1 MEFLQVSS
9 LTTGVDSVTGSAGA
23 DTITGN
29 TALGALTLTSLD
41 NIDGGAGEDIL
52 NIAVAAPA
60 NLTTAVG
67 ASIKNVETLNLTST
81 GAVTIDASGYT
92 GMETVSSSSV
102 GNSTIT
108 AAATT
113 DAVIAV
119 GSPTGAGAA
128 AINGGKNVTL
138 TVTDAAV
145 AGTGSAN
152 TVVIGASARP
162 AGTVVVSQTEVITDA
177 AAAGASASATGTIT
191 VNGGTSVNV
200 SSFAT
205 LGAAENA
212 GDIVTIGAIAVNGRG
227 TATDVTVTQ
236 QAQTIAFNGTTQT
249 SIKATA
255 GAVTITD
262 LNTAL
267 KADTIKSVA
276 LTSFGNSTHTGNVLE
291 TVTLTGG
298 GTTTASGSF
307 TIAQSA
313 GITTAGTIPTELT
326 ANVNGVV
333 AALIDTNDQYKTLNI
348 NTLAGGAIASLDA
361 TSVTDLNVAGAK
373 AFTISAIASLG
384 ALATIDS
391 TGAGLTIT
399 PTLQTGQTF
408 TGGDGVEK
416 IQVGAQTTAISL
428 GAGNDQLTMT
438 GAAFGTG
445 GSADGGDGDDTL
457 VMTAAS
463 AVTASATAAFEAKIS
478 NFEKLT
484 IGNVAASGEVK
495 MNNLDDI
502 DIITVAGVAA
512 GQVLTISGV
521 NSGVNVTF
529 ADAVQ
534 TATTVTL
541 ASDGSADVANITL
554 ATADNA
560 STHSAVTL
568 TGFET
573 MNIVSSDIETTRD
586 LTDALNDIAITNAT
600 ATTINVSGNAGG
612 TITHTGT
619 KVASFDA
626 SGVTA
631 GPIQWTS
638 GALTVATT
646 VKGGADNDILSVAT
660 ATKGATMYGGAGND
674 QLTGDANGVNALYGE
689 AGNDTLTG
697 GSKADTIDGG
707 AGKDTYVGELTEQA
721 GSSTTVG
728 MVINLGAELS
738 QSTVYAT
745 TANFLSSAGA
755 TVAPNTAV
763 YLYNGESTTN
773 AVVVDTLVD
782 IENATGGSGT
792 DYIVGSDDANT
803 ITGGAGADDMTGGKG
818 VDTFVQPAAASVVL
832 TAETV
837 TEAAVAVTETI
848 TFGNGLDIITDFTA
862 GEGGDKLDVQVAGL
876 PVTAVGTNQAAD
888 TSGTMYFLSVTVGAG
903 GVLTIVADGTA
914 GSSTLVFE
922 GDAGADLTAVNDAVL
937 LVGVDSDALVAAN
950 FI

>member
-1 MEFLQVSS
+1 
-9 LTTGVDSVTGSAGA
+9 VDSVTGTAGS

-29 TALGALTLTSLD
+29 TALAALTLTSLD
-41 NIDGGAGEDIL
+41 SIDGGAGADTL
-52 NIAVAAPA
+52 NIAVTGAA
-60 NLTTAVG
+60 NLTAAVG
-67 ASIKNVETLNLTST
+67 SSISNVETLNLSST
-81 GAVTIDASGYT
+81 GAVTIDATGYT

-102 GNSTIT
+102 GNSTLT
-108 AAATT
+108 ASATT
-113 DAVIAV
+113 DIVAAAAA
-119 GSPTGAGAA
+119 PTGAGAI
-128 AINGGKNVTL
+128 AINGGRNITA
-138 TVTDAAV
+138 TSTDTAV
-145 AGTGSAN
+145 AGTASGN
-152 TVVIGASARP
+152 TTVIGASARP
-162 AGTVVVSQTEVITDA
+162 AGTVVVSQTETITDA
-177 AAAGASASATGTIT
+177 AAAGVSASATGSIT

-200 SSFAT
+200 TSLAT
-205 LGAAENA
+205 LGTAENV
-212 GDIVTIGAIAVNGRG
+212 GDIVTIGDVTVNGRG

-249 SIKATA
+249 KIKATA
-255 GAVTITD
+255 GAVAITD

-267 KADTIKSVA
+267 KADTIKTVS
-276 LTSFGNSTHTGNVLE
+276 LSSFGNSTHTGNVLE
-291 TVTLTGG
+291 TVNLTGG
-298 GTTTASGSF
+298 GATTASGTF
-307 TIAQSA
+307 TISQSN
-313 GITTAGTIPTELT
+313 GITTAGSIPTELT

-333 AALIDTNDQYKTLNI
+333 AGLIDTNDQYKTLNI
-348 NTLAGGAIASLDA
+348 STAVGGAIASLDA
-361 TSVTDLNVAGAK
+361 TSVTDLNISGAK
-373 AFTISAIASLG
+373 ALTISAIASLG

-391 TGAGLTIT
+391 TGAGVTIT

-416 IQVGAQTTAISL
+416 IQVGAQTTAIAL
-428 GAGNDQLTMT
+428 GAGDDQLTMT

-445 GSADGGDGDDTL
+445 GSADGGEGTDKL

-484 IGNVAASGEVK
+484 IGDVAATGAVA

-502 DIITVAGVAA
+502 SDITVAGVQA

-529 ADAVQ
+529 ADATQ

-586 LTDALNDIAITNAT
+586 LTDALNDISITNAT

-674 QLTGDANGVNALYGE
+674 QLTGDANGVNTLWGE

-697 GSKADTIDGG
+697 GSKADTINGG

-721 GSSTTVG
+721 GASTTVG
-728 MVINLGAELS
+728 MVINLGEELS
-738 QSTVYAT
+738 QSGVFTT
-745 TANFLSSAGA
+745 TANYLSSAGA

-773 AVVVDTLVD
+773 AVVVDTLID
-782 IENATGGSGT
+782 IENATGGTGT

-818 VDTFVQPAAASVVL
+818 VDTFVFGATDSIAASA
-832 TAETV
+832 TN
-837 TEAAVAVTETI
+837 AAVAGDATEYEVGDTI
-848 TFGNGLDIITDFTA
+848 TFGNGVDIVTDFTA
-862 GEGGDKLDVQVAGL
+862 GEGGDVLKGVDAGAPTSAIDVALATTTGLAAG
-876 PVTAVGTNQAAD
+876 TT
-888 TSGTMYFLSVTVGAG
+888 YFLSGTYVASTGVFTVT
-903 GVLTIVADGTA
+903 ADGAT
-914 GSSTLVFE
+914 GSSTLIIE
-922 GDAGADLTAVNDAVL
+922 GAGNAVTANTEMVL
-937 LVGVDSDALVAAN
+937 LVGVDSDSLVAAN
-950 FI
+950 LVA

>member
-1 MEFLQVSS
+1 M
-9 LTTGVDSVTGSAGA
+9 DSVTGSAGA

>member
-1 MEFLQVSS
+1 M
-9 LTTGVDSVTGSAGA
+9 DSVTGTAGS

-29 TALGALTLTSLD
+29 TALAALTLTSLD
-41 NIDGGAGEDIL
+41 SIDGGAGVDTL
-52 NIAVAAPA
+52 NISVTGAA
-60 NLTTAVG
+60 NLTAAVG
-67 ASIKNVETLNLTST
+67 SSISNVETLNLSST
-81 GAVTIDASGYT
+81 GAVTIDATGYT

-108 AAATT
+108 ASATT
-113 DAVIAV
+113 DVVAAVAA
-119 GSPTGAGAA
+119 PTGAGAA
-128 AINGGKNVTL
+128 AINGGKNITATL
-138 TVTDAAV
+138 TDVAV
-145 AGTGSAN
+145 AGTASGN
-152 TVVIGASARP
+152 TAVIGGSARP
-162 AGTVVVSQTEVITDA
+162 AGTVVVSQTESITDDTT
-177 AAAGASASATGTIT
+177 AGADTSATGSIT
-191 VNGGTSVNV
+191 VSGGTSVNV
-200 SSFAT
+200 TSLAT
-205 LGAAENA
+205 LGTGDNA
-212 GDIVTIGAIAVNGRG
+212 GDIVTIGAVAVNGRG
-227 TATDVTVTQ
+227 TVTDVSVTQ
-236 QAQTIAFNGTTQT
+236 QTQTIARNGTTQPN
-249 SIKATA
+249 IKATA
-255 GAVTITD
+255 GGVTITD
-262 LNTAL
+262 NNTAL
-267 KADTIKSVA
+267 KADTIKTVS
-276 LTSFGNSTHTGNVLE
+276 LSSFGNSTHTGNVLE
-291 TVTLTGG
+291 TVNLTGG
-298 GTTTASGSF
+298 SATTASGTF
-307 TIAQSA
+307 TISQSA
-313 GITTAGTIPTELT
+313 GITTAGAIPTELT
-326 ANVNGVV
+326 ANVNGVI
-333 AALIDTNDQYKTLNI
+333 AGLIDTNNQYKTLNI
-348 NTLAGGAIASLDA
+348 STAVGAGIASLDA
-361 TSVTDLNVAGAK
+361 TNVTDLNISGAK
-373 AFTISAIASLG
+373 TLTISAIASLG

-391 TGAGLTIT
+391 TGGGVTIT

-416 IQVGAQTTAISL
+416 IQVGGQTTAIAL
-428 GAGNDQLTMT
+428 GAGDDQLTMT

-445 GSADGGDGDDTL
+445 GSADGGEGTDKL
-457 VMTAAS
+457 VMTAAN
-463 AVTASATAAFEAKIS
+463 AVTASASAAFEAKIS

-484 IGNVAASGEVK
+484 IGDVATTGAVA

-502 DIITVAGVAA
+502 SDITVAGVQA

-529 ADAVQ
+529 ADATQ

-586 LTDALNDIAITNAT
+586 LTDALNDISITNAT

-626 SGVTA
+626 SNVTA
-631 GPIQWTS
+631 GAIQWTS

-707 AGKDTYVGELTEQA
+707 AGTDTYVGELTEQA
-721 GSSTTVG
+721 GASTTVG
-728 MVINLGAELS
+728 MVINLGEELS
-738 QSTVYAT
+738 QSGVFTT
-745 TANFLSSAGA
+745 TANYLSSAAA
-755 TVAPNTAV
+755 TVATNTAV

-773 AVVVDTLVD
+773 AVVVDTLID
-782 IENATGGSGT
+782 IENATGGTGT
-792 DYIVGSDDANT
+792 DYIVGSDAANT

-818 VDTFVQPAAASVVL
+818 VDTFIQPAASSVVL
-832 TAETV
+832 SAETL
-837 TEAAVAVTETI
+837 TEAALATTETI

-862 GEGGDKLDVQVAGL
+862 GEGGDILDVQVAGL
-876 PVTAVGTNQAAD
+876 PTAGLGSNQALD
-888 TSGTMYFLSVTVGAG
+888 TSANMYFLSVTIGAG
-903 GVLTIVADGTA
+903 GALTIVANGTA
-914 GSSTLVFE
+914 LSSTLVFQ
-922 GDAGADLTAVNDAVL
+922 GDAGATLAAVDDAVL
-937 LVGVDSDALVAAN
+937 LVGVDSDNLVAAN